1 MAESA
6 GKDMIWKSPQRYSAF
21 LKKCNIRKKNISD
34 AYVFVP
40 ASCIMTH
47 IAVHPSKFL
56 SMRSFPFVAVLLFS
70 AFSTFADN
78 RITPTISEVTVYRS
92 GAKVSSTATLR
103 IPAGNSEVVFENLSP
118 YFNANSLQV
127 RIAGSATLTSAIFQ
141 MKTPGPG
148 PESPRTPIL
157 RDSLVFLGD
166 EFTRIRDERDVLT
179 SENTLITNKMNQVG
193 TINPGTST
201 AVTLSVTELRELSTF
216 YRQRLMEIKDRLL
229 QLAIKERKT
238 NELYRKIQ
246 EALNRL
252 QPNVA
257 NQTGEIVLKIDAATA
272 QSVEITCTY
281 LITQAGWSPLYDLR
295 SEGLDKPLRL
305 VYKANVRNQS
315 GFDWKEIKLHLSTA
329 NPLVNN
335 NRPILTPVFVD
346 FRPLYVRQEL
356 NKQLNEVNTYNMAQV
371 QTKDLG
377 RARSED
383 QALLDEVVF
392 NPDGQGSNNDDFI
405 TNFDLSK
412 PQNILADGQ
421 ENIVTVDEQNIP
433 AEYEYHAVPKLEA
446 AVFLL
451 AKVTDYGKYNLL
463 PGTANIFYQDTYVGQ
478 TTLNP
483 QTVADTMLISLGRD
497 EQITIKRVQPKDFT
511 GRKKVFNAT
520 IRETYAYEI
529 AVKNN
534 KSVPI
539 KLEIIDQIP
548 VSKQETIEVE
558 LEEKD
563 GAEYTEDFGK
573 LKWELTIPANQSKR
587 VHFSYSV
594 KYPKDKPVQVVRQ

>member
-1 MAESA
+1 
-6 GKDMIWKSPQRYSAF
+6 
-21 LKKCNIRKKNISD
+21 
-34 AYVFVP
+34 
-40 ASCIMTH
+40 
-47 IAVHPSKFL
+47 
-56 SMRSFPFVAVLLFS
+56 MRSLLFLVVLLCSSFN
-70 AFSTFADN
+70 AIADN
-78 RITPTISEVTVYRS
+78 RVTPTISEVTVYRS
-92 GAKVSSTATLR
+92 GAKVSSTATVR
-103 IPAGNSEVVFENLSP
+103 IPGGNSEVVFENLSP

-127 RIAGSATLTSAIFQ
+127 KIAGSATLISAIFQ

-148 PESPRTPIL
+148 PENPRAPVL

-166 EFTRIRDERDVLT
+166 EITRVRDERDVLN
-179 SENTLITNKMNQVG
+179 SENNLINSKMNQIG
-193 TINPGTST
+193 ISNPGTST
-201 AVTLSVTELRELSTF
+201 TVTLTVAELRELSTF
-216 YRQRLMEIKDRLL
+216 YRQRLLEIKDRLL
-229 QLAIKERKT
+229 QLTIKERKV

-246 EALNRL
+246 EILTRL
-252 QPNVA
+252 QPNAA
-257 NQTGEIVLKIDAATA
+257 NQTGEITLKIDAAAA
-272 QSVEITCTY
+272 QSLEITCTY
-281 LITQAGWSPLYDLR
+281 LITQASWTPLYDLR

-305 VYKANVRNQS
+305 VYKANVRNLS
-315 GFDWKEIKLHLSTA
+315 GFEWKDVRLHLSTA

-356 NKQLNEVNTYNMAQV
+356 NKQMNEVNTYNMANMAQV
-371 QTKDLG
+371 QSKDLG

-383 QALLDEVVF
+383 EAELDEVVF
-392 NPDGQGSNNDDFI
+392 NPAPPDSNGDDFI
-405 TNFDLSK
+405 TNFDLAK
-412 PQNILADGQ
+412 PQNILADGRD
-421 ENIVTVDEQNIP
+421 NIVTVDEQDVP

-511 GRKKVFNAT
+511 ERKKVFNST

-563 GAEYTEDFGK
+563 GAEYIEDFGK
-573 LKWELTIPANQSKR
+573 LKWELTIPANQSKK
-587 VHFSYSV
+587 VHFSYSL
-594 KYPKDKPVQVVRQ
+594 KYPKDKPVQIIRQ